1 MTKNMTKLSEAAL
14 AAKRMRRKSMRVVA
28 APDDPIYSRGW
39 QIGSAPVYRGSTTA
53 SQQENS
59 GSQGD
64 SSEGQEP
71 KDSR

>member
-39 QIGSAPVYRGSTTA
+39 QIGAAPVYRGSTTTPEEDD
-53 SQQENS
+53 SDQER
-59 GSQGD
+59 D
-64 SSEGQEP
+64 E
-71 KDSR
+71 K

>member
-39 QIGSAPVYRGSTTA
+39 QIGSAPVYRAPTTTP
-53 SQQENS
+53 EED
-59 GSQGD
+59 D
-64 SSEGQEP
+64 SDKERGE
-71 KDSR
+71 K